1 MTNPYMEN
9 YKILPLWITRNE
21 AIQITGVAESSLN
34 NWLAARKI
42 HPRCARK
49 QGRNWKFNRNVL
61 EEFGFVFAD
70 EKFPPIRNH

>member
-1 MTNPYMEN
+1 MTNHSIQN
-9 YKILPLWITRNE
+9 YKILPLWISREE
-21 AIQITGVAESSLN
+21 AIQITGVASSSLN

-61 EEFGFVFAD
+61 EEFGIVFAA
-70 EKFPPIRNH
+70 EKFPPIRDH